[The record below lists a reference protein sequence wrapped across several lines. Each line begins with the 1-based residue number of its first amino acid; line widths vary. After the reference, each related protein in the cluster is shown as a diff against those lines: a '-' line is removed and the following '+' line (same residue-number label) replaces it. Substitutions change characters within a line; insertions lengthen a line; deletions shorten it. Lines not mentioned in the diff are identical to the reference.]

1 MDEIYRSENSI
12 ERRFATDR
20 RHQRLQSFVY
30 QFFKAQRVG
39 ERRVEH
45 NGAHYYV
52 DVHGAELLL
61 LILVILMLCIADTYM
76 TLTLL
81 THGGRE
87 LNPAMRALIE
97 YDVGWFFYTKYVV
110 TACALIVLLMH
121 KNLRVFGG
129 VSGYQILVTVLLVY
143 ALLISYEIKLI
154 YGANLPLIG

>member
-1 MDEIYRSENSI
+1 MDEVYRNENSI
-12 ERRFATDR
+12 ERRFSDR
-20 RHQRLQSFVY
+20 RCRRVQAFFY
-30 QFFKAQRVG
+30 QFFKAQRAG

-52 DVHGAELLL
+52 DVHEAELLL
-61 LILVILMLCIADTYM
+61 LILLILMMCIGDTYM

-87 LNPAMRALIE
+87 LNPVMRLLIE

-121 KNLRVFGG
+121 KNLRVFGN
-129 VSGYQILVTVLLVY
+129 VSGYQILVTVLFVY
-143 ALLISYEIKLI
+143 ALLISYEIGLI
-154 YGANLPLIG
+154 YRENLPLMS